1 MALHAE
7 RDYYPEAAVSLPSD
21 AREEWAQAAQNAA
34 QAAMLRAAESCAW
47 VLICPVSGQPA
58 AKLPEGYW
66 AGQIVRRDGVV
77 ISCAHDERG
86 QEVAG
91 FGCCHLPSPWL
102 PGVRANLEAQD
113 WAEWITT
120 AAEIRTGISAGL
132 VLEWS
137 PLRSERSETGHARRN
152 WLSALYTL
160 RTELREA
167 AETAKAAAKAK
178 AEAAAFSA
186 AGNKFAALAALK
198 KGN

>member
-7 RDYYPEAAVSLPSD
+7 RDYYPESAISLPSD

-91 FGCCHLPSPWL
+91 FGCCHLLSPWL
-102 PGVRANLEAQD
+102 PGVRANLEVQD
-113 WAEWITT
+113 WAEWIAT

-132 VLEWS
+132 VPEWS
-137 PLRSERSETGHARRN
+137 PLHGECPAKGHGRRN
-152 WLSALYTL
+152 WLCAMDTL
-160 RTELREA
+160 RSDLREA
-167 AETAKAAAKAK
+167 AEAEKDAAKAAA
-178 AEAAAFSA
+178 EAASFSA
-186 AGNKFAALAALK
+186 ADNRFAALAALR

>member
-34 QAAMLRAAESCAW
+34 QAAMLRAAEGCAW
-47 VLICPVSGQPA
+47 DLTCPVSGQSA

-66 AGQIVRRDGVV
+66 AGQIVRDDGHV
-77 ISCAHDERG
+77 IPCAHDERG

-91 FGCCHLPSPWL
+91 FGCCHLSSQWL
-102 PGVRANLEAQD
+102 PGLRANLDAEL
-113 WAEWITT
+113 WAEWMDC
-120 AAEIRTGISAGL
+120 AAEIRTGIRAGL
-132 VLEWS
+132 VPEWS

-186 AGNKFAALAALK
+186 AGNRFAALAALK